1 MRKLKDKIIF
11 VTILMMFLAVMP
23 SITTAKGIKNIYPNE
38 YKFWPVGSSSVA
50 AGEWSLVLTKS
61 NDSPNDYNYTYT
73 ITDTNSWQWHITIPI
88 NELLPGERA
97 SGTSK
102 SVKTLNI
109 MIPPFKTLNVHR
121 RYITKNY
128 YYEYQKGE
136 IIQWDDNST
145 TFKPY
150 GPPIKFY
157 KTVVISED
165 KTSFAPIN
173 ISLKSLP
180 TIKIVYEDLSK
191 WNLHGNPQDFYVNS
205 DPYGNIVVLKVS
217 PHSQFSPRKLYVVNS
232 KSEMKD
238 LRLPTTIMSS
248 TSIVNGIDIFKNTI
262 VIATFKTS
270 LVNATSASPTVI
282 LQSQLLLYN
291 YKTNTSK
298 EILSI
303 KDAYISAPS
312 FSNDGKK
319 IAYTEYKDGNSY
331 LFVMNLKSGKK
342 SLLYKGI
349 AWPTLNM
356 PNSAWSENGNLC
368 FGNSKREFVVAVKK
382 NENYTFLDAHQTSKI
397 DWYYMSSPFFV
408 SNDIAGFVDGTT
420 SNLVL
425 FNFLTDKV
433 VMVKKLNVSQDHL
446 VGVQY
451 TNGKL
456 LVVTVEK

>member
-11 VTILMMFLAVMP
+11 VTILMMFLAALVSM
-23 SITTAKGIKNIYPNE
+23 TTAKGIKNIYPNE

-50 AGEWSLVLTKS
+50 TGEWSLVLIKS

-88 NELLPGERA
+88 NELLPSERV

-205 DPYGNIVVLKVS
+205 DPYGNIVIFKVLS
-217 PHSQFSPRKLYVVNS
+217 YPQIYPQKLYVVNS
-232 KSEMKD
+232 KGEIKNVN
-238 LRLPTTIMSS
+238 LPKNLES
-248 TSIVNGIDIFKNTI
+248 TLTMVKGIDIYKNTLAI
-262 VIATFKTS
+262 VNLKTR

-282 LQSQLLLYN
+282 LQNQLFLYN
-291 YKTNTSK
+291 YKSNTFK
-298 EILSI
+298 EILSV
-303 KDAYISAPS
+303 KNAYISGPS
-312 FSNDGKK
+312 FSSDGKK
-319 IAYTEYKDGNSY
+319 IAYTEYKNGNSY
-331 LFVMNLKSGKK
+331 LFLMNLKNDKK

-368 FGNSKREFVVAVKK
+368 FGNSKREFVIAVKK
-382 NENYTFLDAHQTSKI
+382 NKNYTFLNAHQTSKI
-397 DWYYMSSPFFV
+397 DWYYVSSPFFV
-408 SNDIAGFVDGTT
+408 SNDMAGFVDRST

-433 VMVKKLNVSQDHL
+433 VMVKKLDVNQDHL
-446 VGVQY
+446 VDVQY